1 MKQSVADDQLHNVRM
16 RTAQRR
22 MREREA
28 RRQAILDAAGNL
40 FLAQGISATTVDQI
54 AERAEL
60 SKGAIYLYFRS
71 KEELCLALLV
81 EASRVFVREMKQART
96 VDAPPLAQLQRLIQA
111 YFDFYVRRPDY
122 FRLLFVIEHQPYRG
136 QVADALRAQWNA
148 FGKEGLE
155 MLASVIE
162 TGIERGAIRPCDPW
176 TTAVSLWT
184 AVTGV
189 IVLPAQEIRWDF
201 LGHLDQ
207 QELLRSTVRNFLTG
221 IQATAADGGA
231 ARSAVTGKASRRGR
245 RREAAPTRPARP
257 NRATAEARG

>member
-1 MKQSVADDQLHNVRM
+1 MNQSVIDERSRNGRM

-28 RRQAILDAAGNL
+28 RRQSILDAAGDV
-40 FLAQGISATTVDQI
+40 FLEQGISTTTVDQI

-60 SKGAIYLYFRS
+60 SKGGIYLYFKS

-81 EASRVFVREMKQART
+81 EASRVFVHEMKQART
-96 VDAPPLAQLQRLIQA
+96 LDAPPLEQLQQLIQA
-111 YFDFYVRRPDY
+111 YFDFYLRRPTY

-136 QVADALRAQWNA
+136 RVADALRAEWNA
-148 FGKEGLE
+148 LGKEGLE
-155 MLASVIE
+155 MLASVIQK
-162 TGIERGAIRPCDPW
+162 GIEQGAIRPCDPW

-221 IQATAADGGA
+221 IQATAERDTTVPSPGTDNTPSGG
-231 ARSAVTGKASRRGR
+231 GR
-245 RREAAPTRPARP
+245 RHAVSTPHARP
-257 NRATAEARG
+257 NRTSAEGRD

>member
-1 MKQSVADDQLHNVRM
+1 MKESVIDDQSRNPRT
-16 RTAQRR
+16 RTARRR

-28 RRQAILDAAGNL
+28 RRQSILDAAGNV
-40 FLAQGISATTVDQI
+40 FLEQGISATTVDQI

-60 SKGAIYLYFRS
+60 SKGAIYLYFKS

-96 VDAPPLAQLQRLIQA
+96 LEMPPLEQLQQLIQA

-122 FRLLFVIEHQPYRG
+122 FRLLFVIEHQPFRG

-148 FGKEGLE
+148 LGKEGLE

-162 TGIERGAIRPCDPW
+162 RGIELGAIRPCDPW

-189 IVLPAQEIRWDF
+189 IVLSGQEIRWDF
-201 LGHLDQ
+201 VGHLDQ
-207 QELLRSTVRNFLTG
+207 QELLRATVRNFLAG
-221 IQATAADGGA
+221 IQATAEHDK
-231 ARSAVTGKASRRGR
+231 AVPSTATHKASSSGDRRQ
-245 RREAAPTRPARP
+245 AASTRHAQL
-257 NRATAEARG
+257 NRATAEGRG